1 VQLRDAAI
9 NSAGRKLY
17 QIFSPAGAMS
27 EAAPSG
33 LAAVL
38 TAGMLILVLIVVYFA
53 R

>member
-1 VQLRDAAI
+1 MWTRLGAKTVQLRDAAI

-33 LAAVL
+33 LAR
-38 TAGMLILVLIVVYFA
+38 F
-53 R
+53 